1 MREER
6 EGPPRFVKP
15 AAWLIVIVILGG
27 VAYAVYRLGAAF
39 DRGLDQVAQRR
50 ARDAGIVR
58 AQREAGRAYMD
69 KVSLEMEPLD
79 ADASSESARLKFQ
92 ITNNGGSLV
101 KKAVAEITVPA
112 RGGGEPYVEE
122 VILFDD
128 TATSVRPDKPLGPG
142 EKREVFHVVEAGRG
156 RDWENAKARIK
167 EMRLETAER

>member
-39 DRGLDQVAQRR
+39 DRGLDQVAERR
-50 ARDAGIVR
+50 ARDAGIVE
-58 AQREAGRAYMD
+58 AEREAGRAYMD
-69 KVSLEMEPLD
+69 KVSLEMELLD
-79 ADASSESARLKFQ
+79 AAAPSASARLKFE
-92 ITNNGGSLV
+92 ITNNGEGLV

-112 RGGGEPYVEE
+112 AGGDPHVEE

-128 TATSVRPDKPLGPG
+128 TATSVRPDNPLGPG
-142 EKREVFHVVEAGRG
+142 EKREVFHAVEAGGG
-156 RDWENAKARIK
+156 RDWENAEARIK
-167 EMRLETAER
+167 EMRLDATGR